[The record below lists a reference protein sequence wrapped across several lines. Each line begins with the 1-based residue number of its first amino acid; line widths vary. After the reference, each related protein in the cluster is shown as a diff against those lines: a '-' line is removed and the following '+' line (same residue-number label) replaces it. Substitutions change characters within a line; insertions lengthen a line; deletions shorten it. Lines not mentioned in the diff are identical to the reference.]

1 MSTECHVA
9 TRSNQHNKR
18 VGTRIR
24 ECVLLLEEETER
36 AWITTENT
44 FKSVDVSTYL
54 GISVGVA
61 NFLLPGLAEGTP
73 HLSTDSNGR
82 LRLDPED
89 ANVGKLNWFGR
100 VRTSMG
106 GFSQ

>member
-1 MSTECHVA
+1 
-9 TRSNQHNKR
+9 
-18 VGTRIR
+18 
-24 ECVLLLEEETER
+24 LEEETER